1 MRNRFLNGV
10 SFLPLYAPETGD
22 GGGQAELELGNEAG
36 DIAEQLEAAADDDKN
51 DLNHSGNEE
60 DAGEGEDGNKEAAE
74 KAEDDDSKGEEE
86 TEDEKAELE
95 QLRKANKALGKRISA
110 LSKDKRELHAKLQ
123 ENIREVPKNEEEAS
137 GDGEEQPQR
146 SDFKTKAEFEAA
158 VEAAADRKAAERLAV
173 QEFNKA
179 CNAVEAAGSK
189 AFGEKWARAKA
200 ELSMLDD
207 HGRIPM
213 DILSVALETEN
224 PARVLFVLG
233 NDIEKATELMGMTPI
248 KRAIA
253 MDKIASSKPAER
265 PASKTPPPI
274 EPLGGRGSRDDR
286 PTDRDSDE
294 EWNRK
299 EEARERRLAEE
310 RRKRG
315 Y

>member
-10 SFLPLYAPETGD
+10 SFLPLYAPEGE
-22 GGGQAELELGNEAG
+22 GGQAEMELDAGAG

-51 DLNHSGNEE
+51 DLNHSGE
-60 DAGEGEDGNKEAAE
+60 AEDGAEEVKAGDDGKEPE
-74 KAEDDDSKGEEE
+74 KAESEEE
-86 TEDEKAELE
+86 PQGDADDEKAELE

-123 ENIREVPKNEEEAS
+123 ENIREVPKDD
-137 GDGEEQPQR
+137 GDAAGEGDDAPQR
-146 SDFKTKAEFEAA
+146 SDFKSKAEFDAA
-158 VEAAADRKAAERLAV
+158 VEAAAERKAAERLAV
-173 QEFNKA
+173 QEFNKK
-179 CNAVEAAGSK
+179 CNEVEAKGSK
-189 AFGEKWARAKA
+189 AFGDKWARAKS
-200 ELSMLDD
+200 ELAMLDD

-213 DILSVALETEN
+213 DILSVALETDD

-253 MDKIASSKPAER
+253 MDKIASSKPVA
-265 PASKTPPPI
+265 PSASKAPPPV
-274 EPLGGRGSRDDR
+274 EPLGGRGGGNDR

-299 EEARERRLAEE
+299 EEARERKLAEE
-310 RRKRG
+310 RRRRG